1 MTRTTISS
9 NRKELEDPNIPKKKK
24 KVQEFKFKIENEVC
38 LNFPKA
44 FQNCRKH
51 NIEEIHQPI
60 AQLSFFHSLF
70 HLYAKHLITK
80 ESLFKIIL
88 EIRLKIK

>member
-1 MTRTTISS
+1 MAY
-9 NRKELEDPNIPKKKK
+9 K
-24 KVQEFKFKIENEVC
+24 
-38 LNFPKA
+38 
-44 FQNCRKH
+44 

-80 ESLFKIIL
+80 ESSFKPRMFKSIIL
-88 EIRLKIK
+88 ACRAEQSRCSCYVHWWRVQPDATVSFWV